1 MDASLIPPPPSDRES
16 MYNVPRSLL
25 LSQSSVSSL
34 PDESPT
40 NPFDLYD
47 VPRSVLQY
55 NLADEEGIYDEPPDI
70 GDLEIYDYPPDAS
83 ADSGESGY
91 CGSVRSS
98 MISLDET
105 GSLSS
110 WGADQAWK
118 SNTLPPVPSS
128 ARPSIQVSQI
138 FM

>member
-1 MDASLIPPPPSDRES
+1 M
-16 MYNVPRSLL
+16 
-25 LSQSSVSSL
+25 Q
-34 PDESPT
+34 DESPT

-47 VPRSVLQY
+47 VPRSVLLQY

-70 GDLEIYDYPPDAS
+70 GDLEIYDYPPDVA

-105 GSLSS
+105 GSPSS

-118 SNTLPPVPSS
+118 SSTLPPIPTS
-128 ARPSIQVSQI
+128 ARPSIQVSHFYVMPFCI
-138 FM
+138 